1 MDGLMTFLEK
11 LNRICNGQ
19 KSLSIEQAR
28 EVIKEINGFLFA
40 NNDGI
45 GTTVALDSE
54 YEYFS
59 EFHKYWEKNYKELL
73 DLKVDRDRCEQV
85 ADVLHEVYQKTN
97 GRVFTE
103 LYNTNGLS
111 KEEICQVRFLTA
123 NQDFRGSRN
132 FKELSDIYKKNPDV
146 FDVSVICE
154 KPESFLGTIK
164 ATGLSQ
170 TDKRLK
176 YAKTIALFLQERKT
190 SPYELLS
197 YYQNDVYKLR
207 EELINCPGSGYANKK
222 ADMFI
227 RDMVVFGVWEDVK
240 GFDKIDVAS
249 DVNTIKIALRTGI
262 LTSAIPLLSSFLDIF
277 CYQYSYVDEMNAKAW
292 RTVWEIWKDKY
303 SDKVDSPSLLDYFV
317 YQIVGKTFCKENLYM
332 YKCENGHEFYGKS
345 ATRKKCIKCNKH
357 ATYLQKQEM
366 CEADDASIV
375 TEEVLPEYT
384 NCPFKPVCDKKNC
397 KKLEP
402 PKSISIL
409 GKTGWTTA
417 YSRKENGGGGLMA

>member
-40 NNDGI
+40 NNDSI

>member
-11 LNRICNGQ
+11 LNQICNGQ

-277 CYQYSYVDEMNAKAW
+277 GYQYSYVDEMNAKAW